1 MSPEFI
7 SWAPDRSRLTHP
19 LYLSLAQQLE
29 SDIVSGRLS
38 AGTRLPPQHLTIN
51 LDYGNPSFL
60 IL

>member
-38 AGTRLPPQHLTIN
+38 AGPRLPPQRELA
-51 LDYGNPSFL
+51 D
-60 IL
+60 